1 MTLLTRALIIGI
13 DYQKEGKHM
22 SNEEYRN
29 LISEMIGRIQSESL
43 LRRIYLMI
51 VVIMGSQP

>member
-1 MTLLTRALIIGI
+1 MTFLIRALIIEI

-43 LRRIYLMI
+43 LRKIYLMI

>member
-1 MTLLTRALIIGI
+1 
-13 DYQKEGKHM
+13 M